1 MATAGVENWRR
12 KIMLAPQ
19 FHANHIFSASLAY
32 NLLLG
37 RAWPPGEDDLA
48 AARTVCAEVGLAP
61 LIGRMPL
68 GLDQPVGETGWQLS
82 HGERT
87 RVFLARVL
95 LQQPALMILD
105 ETFAALDPET
115 VSLAMQS
122 VLSRPSAVVVI
133 AHT

>member
-1 MATAGVENWRR
+1 
-12 KIMLAPQ
+12 MLAPQ
-19 FHANHIFSASLAY
+19 FYANHIFSASLAY

-37 RAWPPGEDDLA
+37 RAWPASADELDA
-48 AARTVCAEVGLAP
+48 AEAVCREVGLGP
-61 LIGRMPL
+61 LLDRMPL

-82 HGERT
+82 HGERA

-95 LQQPALMILD
+95 LQEPAMMILD

-115 VSLAMQS
+115 VSLAMES